1 MSAGDGLTGDGRAD
15 AERPPT
21 YEELFEAHR
30 RRLGRLCRLLLAD
43 PQESQ
48 EVVQEV
54 FLKLHQAYASPE
66 PPSDWSAWL
75 TRVAVNACHDRRR
88 AGWWMRFRRYGERL
102 DEATLLAREASPE
115 ERAIGEETWR
125 RVWAAFRRLPD
136 RQREVFVLRQL
147 EGWSTQAVAEALGL
161 RTGSVK
167 SHLFRAIRRLRA
179 AAVGSGS

>member
-1 MSAGDGLTGDGRAD
+1 LKGDGRASV
-15 AERPPT
+15 ERPPT
-21 YEELFEAHR
+21 YEELFAAHG
-30 RRLGRLCRLLLAD
+30 RRLARLCRLLLAD

-54 FLKLHQAYASPE
+54 FLKLHQAYTRPESPE
-66 PPSDWSAWL
+66 DWGAWL

-102 DEATLLAREASPE
+102 DDVTLLAREATPE
-115 ERAIGEETWR
+115 QCAIGEETWR

-147 EGWSTQAVAEALGL
+147 EGWSTRAVAEALGL

-179 AAVGSGS
+179 AASEGGA

>member
-75 TRVAVNACHDRRR
+75 TRVAVTPCHHRRPP
-88 AGWWMRFRRYGERL
+88 RR
-102 DEATLLAREASPE
+102 
-115 ERAIGEETWR
+115 
-125 RVWAAFRRLPD
+125 
-136 RQREVFVLRQL
+136 
-147 EGWSTQAVAEALGL
+147 
-161 RTGSVK
+161 
-167 SHLFRAIRRLRA
+167 SHPLHPYPH
-179 AAVGSGS
+179 

>member
-1 MSAGDGLTGDGRAD
+1 MSAEEDLKGSGRASV
-15 AERPPT
+15 EHPPT
-21 YEELFEAHR
+21 YEELFETHG
-30 RRLGRLCRLLLAD
+30 RRLARLCRLLLGD

-54 FLKLHQAYASPE
+54 FLKLHQAFDRPDT
-66 PPSDWSAWL
+66 PGNWGAWL
-75 TRVAVNACHDRRR
+75 TRVTVNACHDRRR
-88 AGWWMRFRRYGERL
+88 AGWWMRFRRYGDRVE
-102 DEATLLAREASPE
+102 DVTLLAREASPE

-147 EGWSTQAVAEALGL
+147 EGWSTQAVADALGL

-167 SHLFRAIRRLRA
+167 SHLFRAIHRLRA
-179 AAVGSGS
+179 AAADGRA

>member
-66 PPSDWSAWL
+66 PPADWSAWL
-75 TRVAVNACHDRRR
+75 TRVAVNACHDRWR
-88 AGWWMRFRRYGERL
+88 AGWWTRFRRYGERL
-102 DEATLLAREASPE
+102 DETTLLAREASPE

-125 RVWAAFRRLPD
+125 RVWAAFRPP
-136 RQREVFVLRQL
+136 
-147 EGWSTQAVAEALGL
+147 
-161 RTGSVK
+161 
-167 SHLFRAIRRLRA
+167 RRWPRPS
-179 AAVGSGS
+179 GSGPEA